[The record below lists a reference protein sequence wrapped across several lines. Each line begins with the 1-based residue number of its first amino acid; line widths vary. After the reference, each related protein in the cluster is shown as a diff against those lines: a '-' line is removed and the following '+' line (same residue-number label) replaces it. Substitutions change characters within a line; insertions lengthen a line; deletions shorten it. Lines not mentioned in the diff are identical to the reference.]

1 MRGSRVGLRKEG
13 GTAPSARNPEG
24 TCWRRRRRGGQVLP
38 ASSSMFSSELKDDD
52 LEPRGHR
59 LLLLLGT
66 EGRRGEGRTSLAMA
80 SQNSSLLRPPDWFAS
95 MIWRGRETGREYS
108 LQKTKENE
116 RDKEGET
123 SVTSER
129 EGGERDRDVETDG

>member
-1 MRGSRVGLRKEG
+1 M
-13 GTAPSARNPEG
+13 
-24 TCWRRRRRGGQVLP
+24 
-38 ASSSMFSSELKDDD
+38 
-52 LEPRGHR
+52 
-59 LLLLLGT
+59 
-66 EGRRGEGRTSLAMA
+66 AMA

-129 EGGERDRDVETDG
+129 EGGERDRYVETDG

>member
-1 MRGSRVGLRKEG
+1 M
-13 GTAPSARNPEG
+13 
-24 TCWRRRRRGGQVLP
+24 P